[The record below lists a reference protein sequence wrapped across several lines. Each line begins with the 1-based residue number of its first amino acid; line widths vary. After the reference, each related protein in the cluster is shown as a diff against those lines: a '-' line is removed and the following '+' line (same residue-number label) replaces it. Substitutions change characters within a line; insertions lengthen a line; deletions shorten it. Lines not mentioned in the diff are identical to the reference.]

1 MLVKQGRIKSLDVRL
16 QNFEDYGPAIRMNDV
31 VEQQGN
37 IINIAFDSGKASS
50 LILVLKN
57 QTNS

>member
-50 LILVLKN
+50 LI
-57 QTNS
+57 